1 MEFGVLGS
9 LLVHDGTREIPISSP
24 RQRALLATLLLH
36 AGSPVAADTLVEA
49 VWDDI
54 PPGARSTLH
63 TYVTRLRKAVGAD
76 VAERIRTRGGSYLV
90 EVRQGELDLH
100 RFTALRNSARA
111 GADSGD
117 WPAAADLY
125 RQAVAQFR
133 GEPLA
138 DVPSGLL
145 HREHGQRLAEDRL
158 RALEQR
164 IDADLALDRHADVVA
179 ELQTLVAVH
188 PLREHFSACLM
199 TALHRSG
206 RRAEALACYQR
217 ARTALADELGI
228 EPGAELRE
236 LHLRILRSEDEGE
249 ALIRVGAEPNA
260 SPVSAALVSVSVQPV
275 SVQPVSV
282 QPPAAQPSADPS
294 PEPSPPPPPRPTP
307 AHLPSAISDFTGRDD
322 DLAALLDWLDPTTG
336 AGSVAV
342 VSGSGGIGKTSLAVR
357 TAQTLRRH
365 FPDGQLA
372 VDLRAGAGTPV
383 DPGVVLAGFLRDLG
397 VDSREI
403 PSGTDR
409 RAALYRS
416 AVAGR
421 RLFILLD
428 DALDAAQVRPLLPA
442 DPGCAVVVTSRNRLA
457 TLEGCRRVI
466 LGMLDPA
473 DARSL
478 FARIIGEDRLAAE
491 PEAAAAVLDGCGG
504 LPLAIRV
511 AAARLAARPSWTI
524 ASLAGQITDA
534 RRRLDELQVDDLAVR
549 ASFQVSYDGLA
560 RSAGD
565 DDLQRALRLVSLWE
579 GASLSLPAAAAL
591 LDLPAGSAET
601 SLELL
606 VDNNLLD
613 SPERGV
619 YRLHD
624 LIRLCA
630 AEMSAAHDAEPER
643 TEAVGRV
650 LRWYLHTAA
659 AAHRRLAPLA
669 RQLDLDPP
677 GENVAPLD
685 FPDYEAALAWSSG
698 EDRNLTAAVRIA
710 ERTQHDVVAWQLAMA
725 TAPYYQLDT
734 PTADW
739 LETFRIGCDAAHR
752 LGDRFAEARMLNGLG
767 IGYGLIRADDTA
779 IEHLR
784 QALQIRREIGD
795 RRGEGATLANLGTVY
810 ERLDRFEEAL
820 ECHSQSLAVARSV
833 GNDNGASVALGN
845 LVASCRGLKRYDEA
859 IAHGREAL
867 ELADRIGDRV
877 GQGYVLHNV
886 AGAHLEAGRPAA
898 AVELLGQALEVRNAL
913 GDQRTRAETLADFG
927 IALDRLGRGKEA
939 AEAWTEAADVFE
951 DLRDPRAARMRELLA
966 AGPDSSA
973 SHITEG

>member
-1 MEFGVLGS
+1 MEFGVLGP
-9 LLVHDGTREIPISSP
+9 LFVHDGTREIPISSP

-54 PPGARSTLH
+54 PAGARSTLH
-63 TYVTRLRKAVGAD
+63 TYVTRLRKAVGAE
-76 VAERIRTRGGSYLV
+76 VAERIRTRGGSYVV
-90 EVRQGELDLH
+90 EVREGELDLH
-100 RFTALRNSARA
+100 RFAGLRDSARA
-111 GADSGD
+111 AADSGD
-117 WPAAADLY
+117 WSAAADRY
-125 RQAVAQFR
+125 RQAVAQFH

-138 DVPSGLL
+138 DVPSSLL
-145 HREHGQRLAEDRL
+145 HREHGQQLAEDRL

-164 IDADLALDRHADVVA
+164 IDADLELDRHADVVA

-199 TALHRSG
+199 TALYRSG

-217 ARTALADELGI
+217 ARAALADELGI

-236 LHLRILRSEDEGE
+236 LHLRILRSEEEGE
-249 ALIRVGAEPNA
+249 AAA
-260 SPVSAALVSVSVQPV
+260 SSAQT
-275 SVQPVSV
+275 
-282 QPPAAQPSADPS
+282 PAVPAPQSSSSPDPAPAPS
-294 PEPSPPPPPRPTP
+294 PRPTP
-307 AHLPSAISDFTGRDD
+307 AHLPQAISDFTGRDA
-322 DLAALLDWLDPTTG
+322 DLAALLDWLDPTTDPTTDPSTGPTAG
-336 AGSVAV
+336 AAPVAV
-342 VSGSGGIGKTSLAVR
+342 ISGSGGIGKTSLAVR

-383 DPGVVLAGFLRDLG
+383 DPGAVLAGFLRDLG

-409 RAALYRS
+409 RAALFRS

-421 RLFILLD
+421 RLIILLD
-428 DALDAAQVRPLLPA
+428 DAQDAAQVRPLLPA

-466 LGMLDPA
+466 LGMLEPA

-491 PEAAAAVLDGCGG
+491 PDAAAAVLDGCGG

-560 RSAGD
+560 RPAGD
-565 DDLQRALRLVSLWE
+565 DDLRRALRLVSLWE

-591 LDLPAGSAET
+591 LDLPPGTAET
-601 SLELL
+601 ALELL

-613 SPERGV
+613 SQERGV

-630 AEMSAAHDAEPER
+630 AEISTAHDTEPER
-643 TEAVGRV
+643 TEAIARV

-677 GENVAPLD
+677 DGTVAPLD
-685 FPDYEAALAWSSG
+685 FPDYDAALAWSSA

-710 ERTQHDVVAWQLAMA
+710 ERAHDDVVAWQLAVA

-739 LETFRIGCDAAHR
+739 LKTFRIGCDAAHR

-810 ERLDRFEEAL
+810 ERVDRFEEAL

-845 LVASCRGLKRYDEA
+845 IVASCRGLQRYDEA
-859 IAHGREAL
+859 ISHGREAL
-867 ELADRIGDRV
+867 ELADRIGDRI
-877 GQGYVLHNV
+877 GQGYVLHNI
-886 AGAHLEAGRPAA
+886 AGAHLESGRPQA
-898 AVELLGQALEVRNAL
+898 AVDLFHQALKVRNAL
-913 GDQRTRAETLADFG
+913 GDQRMRAETLADLG
-927 IALDRLGRGKEA
+927 IALDRLGRRTEA
-939 AEAWTEAADVFE
+939 AEAWTEAAEAFE
-951 DLRDPRAARMRELLA
+951 DLRDPRAARMRGLLRGG
-966 AGPDSSA
+966 AGSGASPDS
-973 SHITEG
+973 EG

>member
-9 LLVHDGTREIPISSP
+9 LLVHDGTREIPVSSP

-63 TYVTRLRKAVGAD
+63 TYVTRLRKAVGAE

-100 RFTALRNSARA
+100 RFTGLRDSARTV
-111 GADSGD
+111 ADKGD
-117 WPAAADLY
+117 WSAAADLY
-125 RQAVAQFR
+125 RRAVAQFR

-145 HREHGQRLAEDRL
+145 HREHGQQLAEDRL

-236 LHLRILRSEDEGE
+236 LHLRILRSEDEGG
-249 ALIRVGAEPNA
+249 APIRVAAEQKPTPA
-260 SPVSAALVSVSVQPV
+260 SAASAATTTTTAPVSP
-275 SVQPVSV
+275 
-282 QPPAAQPSADPS
+282 QPSAAESS
-294 PEPSPPPPPRPTP
+294 PTPPPRPAP
-307 AHLPSAISDFTGRDD
+307 AHLPPAISDFTGRDD

-336 AGSVAV
+336 ATSDPATGAAPVAV

-383 DPGVVLAGFLRDLG
+383 DPGDVLAGFLRDLG

-403 PSGTDR
+403 PAGTDR

-428 DALDAAQVRPLLPA
+428 DAQDAAQVRPLLPA

-478 FARIIGEDRLAAE
+478 FARIIGGDRLAAE
-491 PEAAAAVLDGCGG
+491 PAAAAAVLDGCGG

-511 AAARLAARPSWTI
+511 AAARLAARPGWTI
-524 ASLAGQITDA
+524 ASLAGQIADA

-560 RSAGD
+560 RPAGD
-565 DDLQRALRLVSLWE
+565 GDPRRALRLVSLWE

-591 LDLPAGSAET
+591 LDLPADTAET
-601 SLELL
+601 ALELL

-613 SPERGV
+613 SPDRGV

-630 AEMSAAHDAEPER
+630 AEQSAAHDTEHER

-677 GENVAPLD
+677 GAHEAPLD
-685 FPDYEAALAWSSG
+685 FADYDAALAWSSA
-698 EDRNLTAAVRIA
+698 EDRNLTAGVRIA
-710 ERTQHDVVAWQLAMA
+710 ARTHHDAVAWQLAIA

-734 PTADW
+734 PIADW

-752 LGDRFAEARMLNGLG
+752 LGDRFAEARMVNGLG
-767 IGYGLIRADDTA
+767 IGYGHIREDDTA

-820 ECHSQSLAVARSV
+820 ECHRQSLAVARSV

-845 LVASCRGLKRYDEA
+845 LVASCRGLQRYEEA
-859 IAHGREAL
+859 IDHGREAL

-886 AGAHLEAGRPAA
+886 AGAHLEAGRPEA
-898 AVELLGQALEVRNAL
+898 AVELFRQALEVRNAL
-913 GDQRTRAETLADFG
+913 GNQRTRAETLAEFG
-927 IALDRLGRGKEA
+927 DALDRLGRGKEA

-951 DLRDPRAARMRELLA
+951 DLRDPRAPQMRELLA
-966 AGPDSSA
+966 ASPFSGASRSS
-973 SHITEG
+973 EG